1 MRFLVFGAGAI
12 GTYVGGS
19 LALADHLVVFLEQPD
34 AGSELRQRG
43 LCLEIN
49 GQTRRIENPQVS
61 TSLEEAIAFG
71 PFDAA
76 VFALKSYDTQ
86 AVLQSL
92 AVQEERLPPVL
103 CLQNGV
109 ENEALLAS
117 ALGDDKVIAGTVTS
131 SIGRRGVGD
140 IVLERSRGIGVA
152 AGQPLSAS
160 LGEALDAAGIPTR
173 LYPDGVDMKWSKL
186 LTNLLANASSA
197 ILDMTPAE
205 VFSHP
210 DLYRLEIAQLREA
223 LAVMDAQGIKVVDL
237 PGTPVRALAYAAR
250 FLPLSLS
257 RLLLRRAVGSGR
269 GAKMPSLY
277 IDLHRGRRKSEVDT
291 LNGAVVR
298 YGERCGISTPV
309 NRLFNETLLAL
320 TEGKIPLATYS
331 RQPEKLITRNK
342 G

>member
-1 MRFLVFGAGAI
+1 MKFLIFGAGAI

-19 LALADHLVVFLEQPD
+19 LVLADHLVVFLERPD
-34 AGSELRQRG
+34 AGAELRQHG

-86 AVLQSL
+86 AALQTLVTYKAS
-92 AVQEERLPPVL
+92 LPPVL

-117 ALGDDKVIAGTVTS
+117 VLGNDQVIAGTVTS

-140 IVLERSRGIGVA
+140 ILLERSRGIGVA
-152 AGQPLSAS
+152 AGQPLADS
-160 LGEALDAAGIPTR
+160 LVAALDDAGLPAR
-173 LYPDGVDMKWSKL
+173 LYPDGAGMKWSKL
-186 LTNLLANASSA
+186 LTNLLANASAA

-210 DLYRLEIAQLREA
+210 GLYRLEIDQLREA
-223 LAVMDAQGIKVVDL
+223 LAVMDAQGIKVVNL
-237 PGTPVRALAYAAR
+237 PGTPVRALSFVAR
-250 FLPLSLS
+250 VLPLSLS

-269 GAKMPSLY
+269 GAKMPSLH
-277 IDLHRGRRKSEVDT
+277 IDLHRGRGKSEVDT

-320 TEGKIPLATYS
+320 TEGRIAMGTYT
-331 RQPEKLITRNK
+331 RQPEKLIH
-342 G
+342 GV